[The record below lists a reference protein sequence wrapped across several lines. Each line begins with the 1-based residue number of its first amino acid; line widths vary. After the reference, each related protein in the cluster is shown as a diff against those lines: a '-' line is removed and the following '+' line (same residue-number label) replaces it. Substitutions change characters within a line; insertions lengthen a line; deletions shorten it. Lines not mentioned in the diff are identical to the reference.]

1 MAGALFFDVPY
12 TGQYSLAASIDL
24 AAGAAFAT
32 PMQADGRMDLAFV
45 LDRSWETVG
54 LRLMQ
59 GNGKIHANVIF
70 NPDQAPLPDMQ
81 AQIARMLSL
90 DQNGDAFAALAANDT
105 VIAAL
110 QRQRPGIR
118 PVMFPT
124 PYECAAR
131 AIIGQRLFLRH
142 AAAMQARVAATYGV
156 PVDFGDHTVHAFP
169 APGRLAPLQKVV
181 GMADRK
187 VAQLRALAAAAMDGV
202 LDTGRLRML
211 PRDQALTQLQHLP
224 GIGPFSADLILIRGA
239 GDPDAFPRTELR
251 LQRAM
256 MRAYGIG
263 PDFAAMDRIADG
275 WRPFRSWVGLLLRN
289 AS

>member
-24 AAGAAFAT
+24 AAGAAFVT

-54 LRLMQ
+54 LRLIQ
-59 GNGKIHANVIF
+59 GNGKIHAKVIF
-70 NPDQAPLPDMQ
+70 NPDYAPVPVIQ

-90 DQNGDAFAALAANDT
+90 DQDGDAFAALADKDE
-105 VIAAL
+105 VVGSL
-110 QRQRPGIR
+110 QRQLPGIR
-118 PVMFPT
+118 PVIFPT

-131 AIIGQRLFLRH
+131 AIIGQRLFLRQ
-142 AAAMQARVAATYGV
+142 AAAMQARVAATYGL

-169 APGRLAPLQKVV
+169 APDRLAQMQEVEGL
-181 GMADRK
+181 ADRK
-187 VAQLRALAAAAMDGV
+187 VAQLRALAAAAMDGL

-211 PRDQALTQLQHLP
+211 LRDQALLHLQQLP
-224 GIGPFSADLILIRGA
+224 GIGPFSADLLLIRGA

-263 PDFAAMDRIADG
+263 PDLAAMERIAEG

-289 AS
+289 AH

>member
-12 TGQYSLAASIDL
+12 AGQYSLAASIDL
-24 AAGAAFAT
+24 AAGAAFAS

-54 LRLMQ
+54 LRLVH

-70 NPDQAPLPDMQ
+70 NPDHARLPDMQ

-90 DQNGDAFAALAANDT
+90 DQDGDAFAALADKDK
-105 VIAAL
+105 VVGAL

-118 PVMFPT
+118 PVMLPT

-131 AIIGQRLFLRH
+131 AIIGQRLFLRQ

-156 PVDFGDHTVHAFP
+156 SVDFGDHTVHAFP
-169 APGRLAPLQKVV
+169 APDRLAQLQEVE
-181 GMADRK
+181 GLADRK
-187 VAQLRALAAAAMDGV
+187 VAQLRALGAAAMDGV

-211 PRDQALTQLQHLP
+211 PRDQALAQLQRLP

-263 PDFAAMDRIADG
+263 PDLAAMERIADG

-289 AS
+289 AD